1 VFACCRWQ
9 RSNRGGG
16 GGAAQVDE
24 KDCER
29 LEIVARLMMGIAEID
44 DLNMMR
50 DKSVKLLQQ
59 KIMELSE
66 EQKHLSANA
75 APQKVGAWLGV
86 GLKGVGGVGGGW
98 AVGGCRVGAE
108 RQGSGA
114 TARRN

>member
-1 VFACCRWQ
+1 M
-9 RSNRGGG
+9 
-16 GGAAQVDE
+16 DE

-98 AVGGCRVGAE
+98 VWGGVGSVQSAKVRAPLHAE
-108 RQGSGA
+108 IERALPRLMKGLSC
-114 TARRN
+114 NP